1 MSISEWMVSLETLLR
16 DAFARGTALL
26 PGILGALLVF
36 LMGIVFAGAA
46 RFIVVRFLQ
55 RARRL
60 LPGRA
65 VAEEQTDFEKLVVRL
80 VGGLVFWLIVVISAA
95 AAVEVL
101 GLPGLT
107 SMLSGFAGYLPRIIA
122 AVLEVA
128 AGIVVANLAA
138 SWVSRTARAANIA
151 YARAA
156 ANAVKS
162 GIVLV
167 AVVVALTQAGIDSTI
182 LVVALGTI
190 LGAFLGAVALAFG
203 LGARTTV
210 SNLIAAHYLQR
221 SYRVNQ
227 RIRIGEHRGRI
238 LELRPTEVLL
248 ETAEGVT
255 LIPAK
260 EFAEQ
265 SSVLLGTEG

>member
-1 MSISEWMVSLETLLR
+1 MNFLQKLVAE
-16 DAFARGTALL
+16 AFARGSALL
-26 PGILGALLVF
+26 PAIFGAGLVF
-36 LMGIVFAGAA
+36 LLGLLFAAA
-46 RFIVVRFLQ
+46 SRFLVVRLLQ

-65 VAEEQTDFEKLVVRL
+65 LGEDESDFERVFVGLL
-80 VGGLVFWLIVVISAA
+80 GGLVFWLFALVSAA
-95 AAVEVL
+95 VAVEVL

-107 SMLSGFAGYLPRIIA
+107 STLSGFARYLPRIIT
-122 AVLEVA
+122 AVLLVA
-128 AGIVVANLAA
+128 AGIVVGNLAA
-138 SWVSRTARAANIA
+138 SWVARTARAANIA
-151 YARAA
+151 YARAV

-162 GIVLV
+162 AIILV
-167 AVVVALTQAGIDSTI
+167 AVVVGLTQAGIDSTI
-182 LVVALGTI
+182 LVVALGTV
-190 LGAFLGAVALAFG
+190 LGAFLGAAALAFG

-221 SYRVNQ
+221 NYRVNQ
-227 RIRIGEHRGRI
+227 RVRIGAHQGRI

-248 ETAEGVT
+248 ETVEGVT

-265 SSVLLGTEG
+265 SSVLLTEEEVK

>member
-1 MSISEWMVSLETLLR
+1 MKFLQQLVAE
-16 DAFARGTALL
+16 AFARGSALF
-26 PGILGALLVF
+26 PAILGACLVF
-36 LMGIVFAGAA
+36 LIGLLFAAA
-46 RFIVVRFLQ
+46 SRFLVVRLLQ

-65 VAEEQTDFEKLVVRL
+65 LGEDESDFEKVIVRL
-80 VGGLVFWLIVVISAA
+80 VGGLVFWLIALVSAA
-95 AAVEVL
+95 VAVEVL
-101 GLPGLT
+101 GLSGLMST
-107 SMLSGFAGYLPRIIA
+107 LSGFARYLPRIIA
-122 AVLEVA
+122 AVLLVA
-128 AGIVVANLAA
+128 AGIVVGNLAA
-138 SWVSRTARAANIA
+138 SWVARTARAANIA

-162 GIVLV
+162 AVILV

-182 LVVALGTI
+182 LVVALGI
-190 LGAFLGAVALAFG
+190 FLGAFLGAAALAFG

-248 ETAEGVT
+248 ETVEGVT

-265 SSVLLGTEG
+265 SSVLLGEEEAK

>member
-1 MSISEWMVSLETLLR
+1 VSLSEWVNSLQNLLAE
-16 DAFARGTALL
+16 AFARGSALL
-26 PGILGALLVF
+26 PGILGA
-36 LMGIVFAGAA
+36 GIVFLLGLAFAGAS
-46 RFIVVRFLQ
+46 RFVVVRLLQ

-65 VAEEQTDFEKLVVRL
+65 LADDESDFERVIVRL
-80 VGGLVFWLIVVISAA
+80 VGGLVFWLFVLVSAA
-95 AAVEVL
+95 VAVEVL
-101 GLPGLT
+101 GLSGLT
-107 SMLSGFAGYLPRIIA
+107 STLAGFAGYLPRIIA
-122 AVLEVA
+122 AVLVMA
-128 AGIVVANLAA
+128 AGIVAGNLAA
-138 SWVSRTARAANIA
+138 SWVARTARAANIA

-156 ANAVKS
+156 SNAVKS
-162 GIVLV
+162 AIILV
-167 AVVVALTQAGIDSTI
+167 AAVVALTQAGIDSTI
-182 LVVALGTI
+182 LVVALGTF
-190 LGAFLGAVALAFG
+190 LGAFLGAAALAFG

-248 ETAEGVT
+248 ETSEGVT

-265 SSVLLGTEG
+265 SSVLLGEEG